1 MNTPAQTTVE
11 VHDTHTFGRS
21 AAHMEALGWAFT
33 HAPTQEAY
41 RRSTGEDAALV
52 LERYRQWVEENVVGS
67 RPVPRIS
74 QSLAPSVSRS
84 SVQR

>member
-1 MNTPAQTTVE
+1 MTATARPAQDVRPE
-11 VHDTHTFGRS
+11 LDISHL
-21 AAHMEALGWAFT
+21 EALGWAFT

-41 RRSTGEDAALV
+41 RRSTGEDAAAV
-52 LERYRQWVEENVVGS
+52 LDRYREWVEENVVGS
-67 RPVPRIS
+67 GPTPGIS